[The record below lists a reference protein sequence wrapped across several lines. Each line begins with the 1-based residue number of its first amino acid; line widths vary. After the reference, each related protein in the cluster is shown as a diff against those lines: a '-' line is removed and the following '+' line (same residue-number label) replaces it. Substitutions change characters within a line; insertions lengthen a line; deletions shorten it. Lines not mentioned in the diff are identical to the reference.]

1 MIRGEIKMKKKWEP
15 AEIEV
20 ICLSVTDI
28 ICTSPVTDFGD
39 EDLGEGD

>member
-1 MIRGEIKMKKKWEP
+1 MIGGIIKMKKKWDP

-39 EDLGEGD
+39 EDHGE